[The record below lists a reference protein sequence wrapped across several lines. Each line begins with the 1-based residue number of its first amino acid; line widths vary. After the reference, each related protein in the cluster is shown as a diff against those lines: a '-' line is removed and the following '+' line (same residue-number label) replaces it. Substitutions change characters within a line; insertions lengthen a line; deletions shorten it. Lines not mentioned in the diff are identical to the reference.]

1 MYQIRTLLD
10 EYIIG
15 QEKLKKILAVAI
27 HNHYQ
32 RVTLNSSDHDEVSL
46 DKSNVLLIGP
56 SGTGKT
62 LAAKTIADMLK
73 VPFSINDATSVTQA
87 GYAGDDVESCIAR
100 LLQDANYD
108 VAKAERG
115 VVFIDEIDKITRK
128 SDVSNP
134 NQRDVSGEGVQQSL
148 LRILEG
154 TVVNIKVNP
163 GISVGKRPPVGETV
177 AVDTSNILFI
187 CSGAFIGLEKIITD
201 RISLKGSIGFGAV
214 LPKNESK
221 KAKESCIHLVEP
233 EDLISYGFIPEFV
246 GRVPV
251 FACTEP
257 LTENELKRILEEP
270 KNALVKQYMKMFKNS
285 DIQLHFHPDAIAK
298 IANLASEKET
308 GARGLRRIMETIL
321 QEPLYDYLGTDT
333 KHIVVTPEAV
343 NFDEKVLAF
352 KNTTKA
358 NQYLKDNISSERMT
372 PF

>member
-1 MYQIRTLLD
+1 MAHNDNHDTGSPKLATTETPEKIWNSEVREIKQSPFLTNNSTIEKFKSIPNPRYKIMHDILSLGDQIRTLLD

-32 RVTLNSSDHDEVSL
+32 RVTLNSSDHDEGIKSVSIELVVSL

-115 VVFIDEIDKITRK
+115 VVFIDEIEK

-285 DIQLHFHPDAIAK
+285 DVYQIGSFL
-298 IANLASEKET
+298 
-308 GARGLRRIMETIL
+308 
-321 QEPLYDYLGTDT
+321 
-333 KHIVVTPEAV
+333 TP
-343 NFDEKVLAF
+343 
-352 KNTTKA
+352 
-358 NQYLKDNISSERMT
+358 
-372 PF
+372 